1 MANIEIAVP
10 HQLSREEATK
20 RIKGLL
26 DKLKREQAELIDDVS
41 ESWSGDTGTFNF
53 TAKGFKIDGNIQVQ
67 DDKVAITAQ
76 VPFFVSLF
84 STKISEIIK
93 KEAGTLLAS

>member
-10 HQLSREEATK
+10 HELPQEEATE

-26 DKLKREQAELIDDVS
+26 ARLKDEHAEMIDDVS
-41 ESWSGDTGTFNF
+41 ENWVGNTGGFNF
-53 TAKGFKIDGNIQVQ
+53 TAKGFKIDGEIVVKP
-67 DDKVAITAQ
+67 DKVAIKAQ

-84 STKISEIIK
+84 SSKISDMIK
-93 KEAGTLLAS
+93 KEAGTLLAK